1 MKKEVKIMKY
11 KLNIAKFVRFLI
23 ILAILIVFTWLFISY
38 VEVVLK
44 NTTENITYSNWN
56 LLIKI
61 FGK

>member
-1 MKKEVKIMKY
+1 MKY
-11 KLNIAKFVRFLI
+11 KLNVAKFIRFLI
-23 ILAILIVFTWLFISY
+23 ILVILIVFTLLFISY

-44 NTTENITYSNWN
+44 NTTENITYNNWN